1 MSIFDTHCHLNMI
14 REPESGYYTARSS
27 TDEEINNFVV
37 NAKKNEITHI
47 MNAGT
52 FISEID
58 REIEICKK
66 FTDNDIK
73 IFCALANHPENIRT
87 TGVIKTDEILKI
99 IKNIDNSTTY
109 IKAIGET
116 GLDSHRTENLDFFDK
131 QIKSFENHIEAGII
145 LNLPIIIHAYG
156 KEALDKSIDIAIQ
169 TSKNNNNFKYIFH
182 CYDGDYEN
190 AKKIV
195 DNNGIISISGILTFK
210 KNEHTREVVKKIPL
224 TFLTL
229 ETDAPFLAP
238 SPVRG
243 KPNETSY
250 IKYTA
255 EFFSKL
261 LEIDYS
267 KLCNKT
273 TETGLSLFG
282 LNNN

>member
-14 REPESGYYTARSS
+14 REQDSSYYTARNS
-27 TDEEINNFVV
+27 TDNEINKFII
-37 NAKKNEITHI
+37 NAKKNAITNI

-52 FISEID
+52 FTSEIG

-73 IFCALANHPENIRT
+73 IFCALANHPENVRT
-87 TGVIKTDEILKI
+87 TGVIKTEDLIKI
-99 IKNIDNSTTY
+99 IKQTDNSIY

-116 GLDSHRTENLDFFDK
+116 GLDSHKLENMDFFDK
-131 QIKSFENHIEAGII
+131 QIKSFENHIEVGLT

-156 KEALDKSIDIAIQ
+156 KEALDKSIDMAIQ
-169 TSKNNNNFKYIFH
+169 IAKNNSKFKYIFH

-210 KNEHTREVVKKIPL
+210 KNEHTREVAKKIPL
-224 TFLTL
+224 DFITL

-261 LEIDYS
+261 LDIDYNE
-267 KLCNKT
+267 LCNKT
-273 TETGLSLFG
+273 TQTGLTLF
-282 LNNN
+282 NIN